1 MVQQIFKKRKEK
13 GQSLGEVALFLALVV
28 IVSIVALQL
37 LGVNI
42 SGALTTVAN
51 AI

>member
-1 MVQQIFKKRKEK
+1 MSKQLSKTRKEQ

-28 IVSIVALQL
+28 IVSIIALQL
-37 LGVNI
+37 LGVNV